1 MVTKQKIKLY
11 FYLHCPIHLSM
22 KQDWQ
27 ANPFNLYFIDTINRI
42 IFDFPTNV
50 TAKFHFYF
58 ITIDENWY
66 KFTKNS
72 MQRELSK
79 LFNLLCDIQNS
90 NFNSK
95 DINLVLLRENF
106 QSVSKQTHKLYPQN
120 ESLNISKT
128 VNCNLAVSDTLNA
141 KIFC

>member
-1 MVTKQKIKLY
+1 
-11 FYLHCPIHLSM
+11 
-22 KQDWQ
+22 
-27 ANPFNLYFIDTINRI
+27 
-42 IFDFPTNV
+42 
-50 TAKFHFYF
+50 
-58 ITIDENWY
+58 
-66 KFTKNS
+66 